1 MKWIYSIQEKG
12 KAAAILTAVIVL
24 VAAVTLLE
32 KSHVSELGDS
42 FSSVYE
48 DRLVVESYI
57 YKFSDYLYQK
67 KLVMDDCQSAQHI
80 AELRRKITLH
90 NDAIMKM
97 IANYEHTKL
106 TETEAKYFSDFK
118 NNITEIIA
126 LEKDILD
133 QSSVPFEQQRPGFDN
148 EVDKALNNLNHLSA
162 IQVSEGKALNEN
174 SKKILAGSKML
185 TQFELV
191 VLIIIA
197 VMIQMLIFASNS
209 FKPKFP
215 QNPRMN

>member
-1 MKWIYSIQEKG
+1 MKWIYAIQEKG
-12 KAAAILTAVIVL
+12 KAAAILTGFVVL
-24 VAAVTLLE
+24 VSAVTLME
-32 KSHVSELGDS
+32 KSNVSELGNS

-67 KLVMDDCQSAQHI
+67 KLLIDDCQQGTHA
-80 AELRRKITLH
+80 AELREKISLH
-90 NDAIMKM
+90 NEAIMKM
-97 IANYEHTKL
+97 IANYEQTKL
-106 TETEAKYFSDFK
+106 TESEEKYFTDFK

-126 LEKDILD
+126 IENSMLD
-133 QSSVPFEQQRPGFDN
+133 NYKGGVAHSRPGFDS
-148 EVDKALNNLNHLSA
+148 EVDKALNNLGHLSA

-174 SKKILAGSKML
+174 SKKIMAGSEIL

-191 VLIIIA
+191 VLIVVA

-209 FKPKFP
+209 FKSKFP
-215 QNPRMN
+215 QNPHMN

>member
-32 KSHVSELGDS
+32 KSNVSELGDS

-97 IANYEHTKL
+97 IASYEHTKL

-126 LEKDILD
+126 LEQDILD
-133 QSSVPFEQQRPGFDN
+133 QTSVPFDQQRPGFDH
-148 EVDKALNNLNHLSA
+148 EVDKALGNLNQLSA